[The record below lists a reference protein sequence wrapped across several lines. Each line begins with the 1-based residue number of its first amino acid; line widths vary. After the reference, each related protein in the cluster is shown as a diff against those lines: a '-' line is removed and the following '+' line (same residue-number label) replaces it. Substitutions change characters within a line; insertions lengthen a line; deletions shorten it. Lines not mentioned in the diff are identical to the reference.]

1 LDVLFHSEKSENHM
15 GYSNPEADE
24 LLEKARTEQDLK
36 ERLKL
41 YQEVEQILINDAPW
55 VPLFYEVEYWLT
67 KPYVKGMIYPP
78 MIIPKLQYVSIET
91 D

>member
-1 LDVLFHSEKSENHM
+1 M
-15 GYSNPEADE
+15 
-24 LLEKARTEQDLK
+24 EKARTEQAPE

-41 YQEVEQILINDAPW
+41 YQEAEQIIINDAPW

-67 KPYVKGMIYPP
+67 KPYVKGAIYPS
-78 MIIPKLQYVSIET
+78 MIIRTGQYISIET